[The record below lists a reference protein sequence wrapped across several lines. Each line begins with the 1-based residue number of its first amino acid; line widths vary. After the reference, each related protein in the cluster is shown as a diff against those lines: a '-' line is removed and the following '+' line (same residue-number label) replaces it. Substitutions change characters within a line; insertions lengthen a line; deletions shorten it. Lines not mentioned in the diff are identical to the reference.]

1 MHKGQRRPRKHL
13 QKRACNG
20 VNTIKPTPVKAK
32 MFLKDWSEEEK
43 ITRLACNLF
52 NVLWKPSNGASA
64 GYKMAAF
71 SDLIELILNFHFYC
85 QVKSA
90 RKYQIQYCWGTKRD
104 SLEKLQDLRM
114 LYCCPMPLF
123 IEGWQWISLLLYL
136 YLSLSLLLSIH
147 LSGHVSST
155 LWSNVQ
161 GANPNSRI

>member
-1 MHKGQRRPRKHL
+1 MHKGQRRSRKHL

-71 SDLIELILNFHFYC
+71 SDLIELILNFHFHC

-90 RKYQIQYCWGTKRD
+90 RKYPIQYCWRTNRD
-104 SLEKLQDLRM
+104 SLEKSQELRWLSHAA
-114 LYCCPMPLF
+114 LYWRMTMNVFVIVFLF
-123 IEGWQWISLLLYL
+123 VFVFAIVFSSVRPCLLF
-136 YLSLSLLLSIH
+136 
-147 LSGHVSST
+147 T
-155 LWSNVQ
+155 LIKCARV
-161 GANPNSRI
+161 